1 MGQIIVNG
9 TVMGETNAD
18 IQIVP
23 MYNEGIKI
31 MDIIINGETTPI
43 YIPVQNSQN
52 GGNNS

>member
-23 MYNEGIKI
+23 MYNQGIKI
-31 MDIIINGETTPI
+31 ADIIINGETFPI

-52 GGNNS
+52 GGENT